1 MTRGTSRLVLLAVLA
16 ASPVVAQVV
25 DKPLADSPQR
35 SRETAPNM
43 PPAHETLPERVRPGD
58 ADTTGTVRPSAPA
71 PDPKTTDPKTTD
83 GVLRPQ
89 RG

>member
-1 MTRGTSRLVLLAVLA
+1 
-16 ASPVVAQVV
+16 
-25 DKPLADSPQR
+25 
-35 SRETAPNM
+35 M

-58 ADTTGTVRPSAPA
+58 TDSTGTVRPSTPA
-71 PDPKTTDPKTTD
+71 PDPKTTD